1 MRKKFL
7 RMRERRFKLT
17 QINRRT
23 ARRYGDAKERVL
35 NVTSTFK
42 GLPIMMPVSPLHI
55 RALSCLALALMMT
68 ASTGCA
74 TNSALAKLRTEVH
87 DAQRT
92 ADQALSTA
100 QEANARSQRTEEM
113 VNRSYRHSM
122 RK

>member
-1 MRKKFL
+1 MTMHVFPS
-7 RMRERRFKLT
+7 KL
-17 QINRRT
+17 
-23 ARRYGDAKERVL
+23 
-35 NVTSTFK
+35 
-42 GLPIMMPVSPLHI
+42 
-55 RALSCLALALMMT
+55 RALSYLAGAIMLT

-74 TNSALAKLRTEVH
+74 TNSELAKVRTEVH

-113 VNRSYRHSM
+113 LNRSYRHSM